1 MKEDVKLLR
10 KEMLSKKQNN
20 KRNVTHKCE
29 YVCLCERL
37 VSGSNISVFLCF
49 ADPKVSAEDWYPSY
63 SNWENN
69 SDWSIPPAALH
80 CLYMKS
86 QTNMGKSA
94 LENVNI

>member
-1 MKEDVKLLR
+1 MFVSVNV
-10 KEMLSKKQNN
+10 LSLGLIF
-20 KRNVTHKCE
+20 KCF
-29 YVCLCERL
+29 C
-37 VSGSNISVFLCF
+37 VFT
-49 ADPKVSAEDWYPSY
+49 DPKVTAEDWYPSY

-86 QTNMGKSA
+86 QTNMGKST